1 MPSDDG
7 TDYAAL
13 VDQELALAASAAD
26 HDAKVR
32 HLNRAAHLATLHER
46 SRAPHLAPPA
56 SGFHTP
62 EAPAPAG
69 ATFSTFE
76 DGMLEAVRS
85 LNRDDALRSAVEG
98 KIS

>member
-1 MPSDDG
+1 MPSDEG

-13 VDQELALAASAAD
+13 ADQELALAASAAD
-26 HDAKVR
+26 QDVKTQ
-32 HLNRAAHLATLHER
+32 HLNRAAYLATLCER
-46 SRAPHLAPPA
+46 SRAPHAAPPA
-56 SGFHTP
+56 SGFRTP

-69 ATFSTFE
+69 ATFSAFE

-85 LNRDDALRSAVEG
+85 LNRDDVLRSVVEG